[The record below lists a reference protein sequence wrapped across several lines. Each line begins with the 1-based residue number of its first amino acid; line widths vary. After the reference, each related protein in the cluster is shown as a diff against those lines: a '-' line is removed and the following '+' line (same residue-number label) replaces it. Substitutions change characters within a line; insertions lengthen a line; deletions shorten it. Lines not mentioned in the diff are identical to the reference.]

1 MYIIRRWLLQAFDHY
16 VLDGKDLTDELRNA
30 ESLAKAFQPC
40 VDAVPPYDPTDPQ
53 HQYLQGIKACAVKL
67 DPSTAAIFLDL
78 K

>member
-1 MYIIRRWLLQAFDHY
+1 VFQAFDHY

-40 VDAVPPYDPTDPQ
+40 VDAVPPRAPSDPQ
-53 HQYLQGIKACAVKL
+53 NQYLQGIKACAVKL
-67 DPSTAAIFLDL
+67 DPSAGAIFGDL